1 MSSAHVTARPR
12 QSGGAIVLEVLR
24 LSQYEWFRM
33 RQRHAFIVLC
43 VLAGLSILVPAT
55 IAAIIGNLDDF
66 SGVTEGEGEFLQ
78 AAFGFSASIFFTVSM
93 CIGALIFGAD
103 FSAGGYRA
111 LHIRGASRMAVP
123 LSKVAYV
130 LAALASLMVA
140 GWILSLLI
148 ANIATAITNGS
159 AYSCADCI
167 DSLAQLGR
175 AIPGVAFWSLMGAC
189 LAFWGRSTAFGV
201 GVGFGYYFLSGI
213 LQPALSFG
221 FLWRWDI
228 DIAPVLHWLPQ
239 NLVEAFLS
247 AESQYVDY
255 WLSGLGALAYAG
267 VIAACILWMS
277 KARDLAPPR

>member
-1 MSSAHVTARPR
+1 
-12 QSGGAIVLEVLR
+12 
-24 LSQYEWFRM
+24 M

-66 SGVTEGEGEFLQ
+66 SDLTEGGGEFLQ
-78 AAFGFSASIFFTVSM
+78 AAFGFSASIFFAVSM

-103 FSAGGYRA
+103 FGAGGYRA